1 MFNPGLNRAHFP
13 TPSALSLHLQTRT
26 LRYHRLP
33 MPFRELIDRSDTIF
47 GRAPDLD
54 HLLQRSER
62 PGITAVVARSQ
73 MGKSTLLM
81 ELARRLSIAPP
92 PSFFGS
98 QPRLIGFTESAGETS
113 DIMLRGVIDLYTRW
127 LSDSTYREQAKIIWT
142 QQKKDGVSKNG
153 KAVGT
158 LFKTFSA
165 P

>member
-1 MFNPGLNRAHFP
+1 
-13 TPSALSLHLQTRT
+13 
-26 LRYHRLP
+26 

-62 PGITAVVARSQ
+62 PGLTAVVARSQ

-81 ELARRLSIAPP
+81 ELARRLSHDPP
-92 PSFFGS
+92 PSLLGP

-127 LSDSTYREQAKIIWT
+127 LSGSSYGDQARITWL
-142 QQKKDGVSKNG
+142 QEKKMASRRPEKQ
-153 KAVGT
+153 
-158 LFKTFSA
+158 
-165 P
+165 